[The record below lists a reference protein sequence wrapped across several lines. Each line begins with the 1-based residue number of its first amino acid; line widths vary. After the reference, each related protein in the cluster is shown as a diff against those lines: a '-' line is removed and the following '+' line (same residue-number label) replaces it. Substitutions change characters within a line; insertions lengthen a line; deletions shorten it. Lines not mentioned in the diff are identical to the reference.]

1 MQSSVTSDLRGVEWL
16 SLKEPRTLAFS
27 ISFYLASIRKDNVN
41 FIFWGNEQKPER
53 LLSIYQRSA
62 C

>member
-1 MQSSVTSDLRGVEWL
+1 
-16 SLKEPRTLAFS
+16 
-27 ISFYLASIRKDNVN
+27 VN

-62 C
+62 CWE